1 MFRYA
6 LIESYLGLGQLS
18 NAQNEVAVFPNEV
31 NLDNNEF
38 QLEDWYGH
46 LSLYSALL
54 ENETD
59 SMDLWNLNTSTKGAL
74 TLVALDTLR
83 PISSIKAI
91 GLLLANGDTLDYVEP
106 IPEPQTQ
113 NNKVHHSAL
122 YPNRPEKYF
131 PQIRMNPNPTEG
143 IVNVSWFGIDWL
155 EASPKLEISVLDI
168 TGKKVFS
175 QKCEAKSSFCTIQ
188 LGHLPSGVYNLQVFN
203 SGELVK
209 TEKLLLKP

>member
-1 MFRYA
+1 M
-6 LIESYLGLGQLS
+6 GQLS
-18 NAQNEVAVFPNEV
+18 NAQNEVAVFPKEV

-54 ENETD
+54 DNEPD
-59 SMDLWNLNTSTKGAL
+59 SMDIWNLNASTKSSLA
-74 TLVALDTLR
+74 LVALDNLR

-91 GLLLANGDTLDYVEP
+91 GLLLANGDTVDYVEP

-113 NNKVHHSAL
+113 SNKVHRSNL
-122 YPNRPEKYF
+122 NSNRPEKYL
-131 PQIRMNPNPTEG
+131 PQIRINPNPTED
-143 IVNVSWFGIDWL
+143 IVNVNWFGIEWL
-155 EASPKLEISVLDI
+155 EASPELEISVLDV

-175 QKCEAKSSFCTIQ
+175 QKCEAKSSTCTIH
-188 LGHLPSGVYNLQVFN
+188 LGHLPSGVYNLQIFN
-203 SGELVK
+203 LGELVK